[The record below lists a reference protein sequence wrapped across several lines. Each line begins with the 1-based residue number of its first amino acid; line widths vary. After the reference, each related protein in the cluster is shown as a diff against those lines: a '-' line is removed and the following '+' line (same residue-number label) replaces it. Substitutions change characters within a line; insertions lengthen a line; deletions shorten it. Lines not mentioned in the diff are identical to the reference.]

1 MLADAE
7 TGGRSGQGAA
17 ARRAAVISAIIIIIV
32 AAVAA
37 ALTPARAAPAGQG
50 SAAVSGLEIVS
61 DPLLS
66 GQLSAIVLAMPAL
79 LLSGGNLNSVAPHT
93 SYAAADAITVEVSFN
108 QPVLLFTYG
117 DSPTQ
122 SLMLNIGGT
131 EKAAWYVGKV
141 DGNDRV
147 HRFSYVV
154 GGGDR
159 DNDGLSIA
167 ANALRLHH
175 SWFVRASDAFCDA
188 RMGGP
193 ILGPTLREPDCHDYA
208 INLDLA
214 GHTVDNDHRH
224 RVRAQTPESTRNLT
238 GRRVTG
244 DGPPHILLNWEYSSL
259 VADNAPARFF
269 IQWRLMNN
277 GISEGEGKFKVEGSA
292 RQTKDFVG
300 AERMGD
306 GTLHYTIAGETS
318 HGVGYSPTVVVS
330 R

>member
-1 MLADAE
+1 MFVEAE
-7 TGGRSGQGAA
+7 TGGGSGRGATA
-17 ARRAAVISAIIIIIV
+17 LLAAVIAAVIIII
-32 AAVAA
+32 AAAA
-37 ALTPARAAPAGQG
+37 ALTPARAAPPGQG
-50 SAAVSGLEIVS
+50 NAAVSGLEIVS

-79 LLSGGNLNSVAPHT
+79 LVSGGNIQAVAPHT
-93 SYAAADAITVEVSFN
+93 SYAATDVITVDVSFN

-117 DSPTQ
+117 SSPTQ

-131 EKAAWYVGKV
+131 EKAAWYMGKV

-154 GGGDR
+154 GGSDR

-167 ANALRLHH
+167 ANALRLHN

-208 INLDLA
+208 INLDLT
-214 GHTVDNDHRH
+214 GYTVDNDHRH
-224 RVRAQTPESTRNLT
+224 RVRAQTPEATRNLS
-238 GRRVTG
+238 GRRVTD
-244 DGPPHILLNWEYSSL
+244 DGTPYVLLNWEYSSL
-259 VADNAPARFF
+259 VADNAPARFLVT
-269 IQWRLMNN
+269 WRVMNN
-277 GISEGEGKFKVEGSA
+277 GIAAGEGKFKVEGSA
-292 RQTKDFVG
+292 RQTKDLVG
-300 AERMGD
+300 AGRMGD
-306 GTLHYTIAGETS
+306 GTLHYTIAAENS
-318 HGVGYSPTVVVS
+318 HGLGYSPTVIVS

>member
-1 MLADAE
+1 MFAEAE
-7 TGGRSGQGAA
+7 TGGGSGRGAA
-17 ARRAAVISAIIIIIV
+17 ARLVAVIAVIAIIII
-32 AAVAA
+32 AAA
-37 ALTPARAAPAGQG
+37 ALTPTRAAPPGQG
-50 SAAVSGLEIVS
+50 NAAVSGLEIVS

-79 LLSGGNLNSVAPHT
+79 LLSGGNLEAVAPHT
-93 SYAAADAITVEVSFN
+93 SYAATDVITVDVSFN

-131 EKAAWYVGKV
+131 EKAAWYMGKV

-154 GGGDR
+154 GGSDR

-208 INLDLA
+208 INLALT
-214 GHTVDNDHRH
+214 GYTVDNDHRH
-224 RVRAQTPESTRNLT
+224 RVRAQTPEATRNLT
-238 GRRVTG
+238 GRRVTD
-244 DGPPHILLNWEYSSL
+244 DGPAHILLNWEYSSL
-259 VADNAPARFF
+259 VSDNAPARFL
-269 IQWRLMNN
+269 ITWRVMNN
-277 GISEGEGKFKVEGSA
+277 GIAAGEGKFKVEGSA
-292 RQTKDFVG
+292 RQTKDLVG
-300 AERMGD
+300 AQRMGD
-306 GTLHYTIAGETS
+306 GTLHYTIAGENS
-318 HGVGYSPTVVVS
+318 HGLGYSPTVIVS